1 MEGYTSRRPGG
12 RPAIM
17 IMHPVNWGV
26 GVPGIWGIRGA
37 PGIMGTENG
46 PSLRKAITVRVFFT
60 VLISA
65 ILLGSCAVKQKADSA
80 QAASTQDDKAAGE
93 PPIGPNGIAREEYDR
108 AVADYQNCLLANTAN
123 LSACEKQRGAMNA
136 AATILFGPSS
146 KRNTIVNTER

>member
-12 RPAIM
+12 RPAIL

-65 ILLGSCAVKQKADSA
+65 ILLGSCAVKQKAELSPSGLNSRR
-80 QAASTQDDKAAGE
+80 QGRRRAA
-93 PPIGPNGIAREEYDR
+93 DR
-108 AVADYQNCLLANTAN
+108 
-123 LSACEKQRGAMNA
+123 
-136 AATILFGPSS
+136 I
-146 KRNTIVNTER
+146 